1 MDKRNGGSIEGEGE
15 KGTIMRE
22 RRVGLAVWIKHTRMA
37 KNLRKFGT
45 IHYISKRLN
54 YVSMY
59 VGAHELDDMVK
70 TLQKMHFVLKV
81 EPSHRHEIPT
91 EYSNSKPD
99 KAKEFDY
106 QLEKNQL
113 MALAESL
120 VSDPGTKV
128 ESAPAPQKN

>member
-1 MDKRNGGSIEGEGE
+1 
-15 KGTIMRE
+15 MRA
-22 RRVGLAVWIKHTRMA
+22 RRIGLAVWVKHPRAA

-59 VGAHELDDMVK
+59 VDESQLEEIIRSMEK
-70 TLQKMHFVLKV
+70 LHFVTKV
-81 EPSHRHEIPT
+81 ERSHRHEIPT

-106 QLEKNQL
+106 RLEKTQL
-113 MALAESL
+113 MALTESL
-120 VSDPGTKV
+120 MN
-128 ESAPAPQKN
+128 ENQQNSAKIGHSV